1 MMIPNSEKG
10 KCIRSKIVKVH
21 CGSNLHDDSTII
33 VDLVWTEI
41 LRTTGTTHFYN
52 FCHDVP
58 IAGLAFQDAIE
69 QYLNLSPTVL
79 RVVRVFRVGRVL
91 RLVKSAKGIRTLLF
105 SLLVSLPAL
114 FNIGLLLFLVMFI
127 YATFGMAFFSKV
139 KYLGGIDEVSES
151 RLYLGCI

>member
-1 MMIPNSEKG
+1 MV
-10 KCIRSKIVKVH
+10 CLFV
-21 CGSNLHDDSTII
+21 T
-33 VDLVWTEI
+33 
-41 LRTTGTTHFYN
+41 
-52 FCHDVP
+52 
-58 IAGLAFQDAIE
+58 GLAFQDAIE

-127 YATFGMAFFSKV
+127 YSTFGMAFFAKV
-139 KYLGGIDEVSES
+139 KYMGGIDEVSGCFAS
-151 RLYLGCI
+151 SKGYLTLNSTKE